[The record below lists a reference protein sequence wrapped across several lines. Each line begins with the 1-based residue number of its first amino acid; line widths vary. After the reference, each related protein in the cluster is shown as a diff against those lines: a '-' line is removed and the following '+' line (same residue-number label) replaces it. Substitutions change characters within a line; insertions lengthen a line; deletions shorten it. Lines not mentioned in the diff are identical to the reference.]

1 MAVQCHPVWQYHTLS
16 GCTTSRPVHDVPCS
30 PPLPRIAVLYALHSL
45 RAWIFTPHPPTH
57 THTLRSSMFGAAHL
71 ATLLPQTRPHT
82 LQSSMFGAAHLADRV
97 EAFAEELL
105 STILPDKCSGGGD
118 ALAPADDPDEPSLGP
133 SEFTRAVEELA
144 KSKLEKAKTLGEL
157 MGRYWSEVV
166 WDLRVFRR
174 QELEVALL
182 RSITPEE
189 LMGFAQQVGGGQ
201 GRQEGGIV

>member
-1 MAVQCHPVWQYHTLS
+1 MV
-16 GCTTSRPVHDVPCS
+16 D
-30 PPLPRIAVLYALHSL
+30 L
-45 RAWIFTPHPPTH
+45 RLQTPHI
-57 THTLRSSMFGAAHL
+57 A
-71 ATLLPQTRPHT
+71 
-82 LQSSMFGAAHLADRV
+82 QSSMFGAAHLADRV

-189 LMGFAQQVGGGQ
+189 LMGFAQQVGEGRGGRR
-201 GRQEGGIV
+201 GRGGADEEHHA